1 MRKKTAKRKRYSRP
15 MYYATSVSF
24 KKTQSLILS
33 KKRGRNMTINQS
45 KEVELSLYQYS
56 RKDAQYSK
64 KDAMSYKL
72 FVPKRKKNQTN
83 VLKFYQLWQA
93 RENLFW
99 SIAKLHHRF
108 CINIHTIFVLY
119 YQIYHRPQE
128 IFSKGIQRSMKGQR
142 EKFPIILAGL
152 FNKKLKIHHKKQ
164 KKLQQLHKSL

>member
-99 SIAKLHHRF
+99 SIANFTIGSVLTYILYLF
-108 CINIHTIFVLY
+108 CIIRY
-119 YQIYHRPQE
+119 
-128 IFSKGIQRSMKGQR
+128 
-142 EKFPIILAGL
+142 IIG
-152 FNKKLKIHHKKQ
+152 HKKFSQ
-164 KKLQQLHKSL
+164 KVYKEA